1 MIVRPVLH
9 LALLTCLGLSAQ
21 AADAPTQ
28 EQWQPVLTAIQSGS
42 PTARSELQRIT
53 AAFPGWIDG
62 WVEAARFE
70 LGQGDAKQA
79 WAHARKALGIERTNA
94 DAAAIAIQA
103 LVREGRAKDVATIAA
118 PIVGKPQ
125 VDKLADGRGG
135 WVAYQAALAAL
146 ALDDTEAAAGYLRQA
161 KISAGATIP
170 GEFHLIDALLA
181 KQKGDL
187 AQAEATLERAVAA
200 EPRIFDAW
208 YELGRVRS
216 LLAQEERTDA
226 GKRARYQA
234 AITAFAT
241 CTTALS
247 KDKESWYGQAVA
259 NLHLARL
266 DLIAGGDGGAALR
279 QATAAAEKAVQVDDR
294 FASAWAVLG
303 ECHLR
308 QERWDQAVTALER
321 ARALAHDT
329 PAVRSNLAAALQKT
343 GRGQEALALI
353 AAGGDQLSAAELLAQ
368 GLSAYAAGN
377 HVMATASLAAAAGH
391 DDVTGQDDVRAHIL
405 RYLGHAE
412 LAWAAADPDPIAS
425 EQHREAAATAYRQA
439 GDLGD
444 HLARRAYAAHQA
456 TREPIHGYRAGWATI
471 GWYGFGSIT
480 GWKQVIGNYGA
491 ARAWENPL
499 HLAVWGVL
507 VVVPFL
513 LWIKSLLG
521 RGSVPVEQARPPR
534 PERPAP
540 AATASNREPAPRRG
554 APAAGATT
562 TAKPQAAPRPKGEVS
577 ALTRRQQ
584 RATTDGGNDEPA
596 PKPATRRQR
605 PPLPETEEIRR
616 DDGT

>member
-1 MIVRPVLH
+1 MTVRPCLT
-9 LALLTCLGLSAQ
+9 LALLACLGLPLQ

-28 EQWQPVLTAIQSGS
+28 EQWQPVLAAIQSGS
-42 PTARSELQRIT
+42 PTARSELERIT
-53 AAFPGWIDG
+53 TTFPAWIDG
-62 WVEAARFE
+62 WVEAARYE

-103 LVREGRAKDVATIAA
+103 LVREDRAKDAATIAA

-146 ALDDTEAAAGYLRQA
+146 AVKDTDAATTYLKQA

-170 GEFHLIDALLA
+170 GEFHLVDALLA

-200 EPRIFDAW
+200 EPKIFDAW

-216 LLAQEERTDA
+216 LLAAEERTDA

-241 CTTALS
+241 CTAALS

-266 DLIAGGDGGAALR
+266 DLVAGGDGGAALR
-279 QATAAAEKAVQVDDR
+279 QATAAAEKAVQIDDR
-294 FASAWAVLG
+294 FAAAWAVLG

-308 QERWDQAVTALER
+308 QEHWDQAVTALER
-321 ARALAHDT
+321 ARSLKHDT
-329 PAVRSNLAAALQKT
+329 SAVRGNLAAALQKT
-343 GRGQEALALI
+343 GRAQEALALI
-353 AAGGDQLSAAELLAQ
+353 AAGGDDLGAAALLAQ
-368 GLSAYAAGN
+368 GLSALQAGN
-377 HVMATASLAAAAGH
+377 HVMATASLAAAAEH
-391 DDVTGQDDVRAHIL
+391 ADLADQDEVRGQVL

-412 LAWAAADPDPIAS
+412 KAWAAADPDPQTR
-425 EQHREAAATAYRQA
+425 EQHLEAAAVAYRKA

-444 HLARRAYAAHQA
+444 HLARRTYAAFQA
-456 TREPIHGYRAGWATI
+456 GREPLHAYQAGWATI
-471 GWYGFGSIT
+471 GWYGFGSIA
-480 GWKQVIGNYGA
+480 GWKLVIGNYGA

-521 RGSVPVEQARPPR
+521 RGTVPAEQARAPR
-534 PERPAP
+534 PERPVP
-540 AATASNREPAPRRG
+540 AATASNREPSPRRP
-554 APAAGATT
+554 APAARGSTVT
-562 TAKPQAAPRPKGEVS
+562 KPQAAPRPKGEVS

-584 RATTDGGNDEPA
+584 RATTDGGDDPA

-605 PPLPETEEIRR
+605 SPLPETEEIRR
-616 DDGT
+616 DDGG